1 MFLQVFVTFLSIF
14 TAIHEHVVFAGVG
27 VQVAVEDDPH
37 IVLNQLG
44 NQLLDVEHAGVD
56 RGIAVLVLSVQVPPS
71 QVAPGVRV
79 VTNYSNF
86 SNI

>member
-1 MFLQVFVTFLSIF
+1 MTFLSIF

-37 IVLNQLG
+37 VVLDQLG

-56 RGIAVLVLSVQVPPS
+56 GGVAVLVLSVQISPS
-71 QVAPGVRV
+71 QVASSVRV